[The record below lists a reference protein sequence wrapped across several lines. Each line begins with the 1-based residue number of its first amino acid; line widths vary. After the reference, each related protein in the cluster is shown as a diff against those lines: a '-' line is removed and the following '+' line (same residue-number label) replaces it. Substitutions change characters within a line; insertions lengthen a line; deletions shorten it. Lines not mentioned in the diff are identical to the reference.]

1 MPLAPLVHVVGLD
14 VQSGYEEQFD
24 RWYEDEHLPRVL
36 KGEGWLAAHRYRCLE
51 GEPQRLTVFDLDVSG
66 ARLADGISASPL
78 GNEPVGR
85 RIRNYHAR
93 TYRLVHSA
101 GGYSEVPPL
110 INVISTDVARG
121 HEELFN
127 RWYNEVH
134 VPEILA
140 CPGWRSARR
149 YRSVDG
155 DPVFLAVYELDDEV
169 RPFATPEY
177 EAAVGWDDQVE
188 YLRGYHGFRI
198 YRLTHTIR
206 SSAP

>member
-1 MPLAPLVHVVGLD
+1 MSLAPLVHLVSLD
-14 VQSGYEEQFD
+14 VQAGYDETFD
-24 RWYEDEHLPRVL
+24 RWYEEEHLPLMLERD
-36 KGEGWLAAHRYRCLE
+36 GWLRAHRYRCVE
-51 GEPQRLTVFDLDVSG
+51 GEPQWLTMFELDISG
-66 ARLADGISASPL
+66 AQLADGITASPL
-78 GNEPVGR
+78 RNELVGR

-101 GGYSEVPPL
+101 NADEEAPPL
-110 INVISTDVARG
+110 VNVISTDVVRG
-121 HEELFN
+121 HEDAFN
-127 RWYNEVH
+127 RWYNDVH

-155 DPVFLAVYELDDEV
+155 DPRFLAVYELEDEV
-169 RPFATPEY
+169 RPFTSREY

-198 YRLTHTIR
+198 YRRTHTA
-206 SSAP
+206 APPS